1 MYLITFLYSLVANF
15 AHPVTPTFIQN
26 LQLHSYMFG
35 VAFACMST
43 TNFLFSP
50 FWGKLAK
57 NVSYTTI
64 YATCF
69 IGYGIGQAIFG
80 LATTEFMIAFGRLFA
95 GFFIGGITVIQI
107 LYIMEYSEEGKSGS
121 NLAFNVTLNVVTGAF
136 GYMIG
141 GLLGDISIPLT
152 FAAQVVGLIS
162 LGVLTWLILGD
173 TREKE
178 TMDTKELLRESNPF
192 KAILDAK
199 SIITLSIVLFL
210 TVSVCT
216 SFASTCYDQCF
227 NYFIKDQFGF
237 KPSYNG
243 LLKAA
248 VGMITLVANG
258 TICTFLMK
266 NTDIRKSIIGV
277 LGMCAGMLVLV
288 TITNQVIPFIII
300 NLIMFGFNA
309 IYQPMLQST
318 ISLLKVRDKG
328 TLVGIFNSMR
338 SLGNVGGSLFAGFIY
353 DTGPRLSFVFSA
365 TAFFIAMMA
374 AVIFA
379 KRECHQ

>member
-1 MYLITFLYSLVANF
+1 
-15 AHPVTPTFIQN
+15 
-26 LQLHSYMFG
+26 
-35 VAFACMST
+35 
-43 TNFLFSP
+43 
-50 FWGKLAK
+50 
-57 NVSYTTI
+57 
-64 YATCF
+64 
-69 IGYGIGQAIFG
+69 
-80 LATTEFMIAFGRLFA
+80 
-95 GFFIGGITVIQI
+95 
-107 LYIMEYSEEGKSGS
+107 
-121 NLAFNVTLNVVTGAF
+121 
-136 GYMIG
+136 
-141 GLLGDISIPLT
+141 
-152 FAAQVVGLIS
+152 LIS

>member
-57 NVSYTTI
+57 NVSYTAI

-152 FAAQVVGLIS
+152 FAAQVAGLIS